1 MIFLIYVALFNTELN
16 NIKVNRT
23 MTFIDLPTCVNYVE
37 KNEDLILDSLEQYYD
52 KRFIVEMGCVEVKS
66 KSLTPIHEF
75 DVKT

>member
-16 NIKVNRT
+16 NIKINRT

-66 KSLTPIHEF
+66 KSFTPIHKF
-75 DVKT
+75 DLTT

>member
-16 NIKVNRT
+16 NIKINRT

-66 KSLTPIHEF
+66 KKSHTNS
-75 DVKT
+75 

>member
-1 MIFLIYVALFNTELN
+1 
-16 NIKVNRT
+16 

-37 KNEDLILDSLEQYYD
+37 KNQDLILDSLEQYYD